1 MIEVQTMNEFRQ
13 HFGHSF
19 MLSVSIYVLMDFLFR
34 ATVFFSSLYQL
45 VFVISHHFIH
55 EFLSHNSIII
65 RILKKYR
72 ESHDTG
78 QLC

>member
-1 MIEVQTMNEFRQ
+1 MIEVQIMNEFRQ

-19 MLSVSIYVLMDFLFR
+19 MLSVSIYVLMAFYFVQR
-34 ATVFFSSLYQL
+34 FFSSLYQL